1 MDEQLSFIDQIA
13 SNTFYRREDDKFSF
27 LWDTQVVIL
36 YYNEDS
42 KMFRVISNHEP
53 QILMEINNWLNGFVK
68 SIGNINSED
77 LGVTEEF

>member
-1 MDEQLSFIDQIA
+1 MDEQLSFIKQIA

-27 LWDTQVVIL
+27 LWDTHVVIL

-53 QILMEINNWLNGFVK
+53 QVLTEINNWLNGFVK
-68 SIGNINSED
+68 SIANVSSDD
-77 LGVTEEF
+77 LEVTEEF